1 MLKKRMALLGAVGL
15 GLIFNLF
22 FGVIPANSITPS
34 DNGCFVFKD
43 KPTVCPDKYCMP
55 GTASCSQD
63 GFRCYCKPRILAN
76 TSKNQSCEIIFGS
89 KMTFKVENG
98 EPVVYLYGG
107 IWSQIAD
114 QIPNSLYVKDIN
126 NDKGVIFRRTENR
139 GGRVYTSRFL
149 TDLAAVLKKP
159 TTKIPDQ
166 IGISIEADIDV
177 DSGIGKVSNPRYVTI
192 SNISQ
197 GTKTQS
203 CQHLKHG
210 NDHFFLKYSS
220 LDPIAK
226 GRYGNACT
234 EPSEVLKLFIFGANK
249 DGFFEKKP
257 KVDLTKNCTD
267 KKNNIFSEENIDMH
281 LLMANLIVPQDQE
294 RRIYMDKADNFL
306 FGEIFD
312 GTDTQ
317 QKLNRIAEK
326 CKTKCK
332 TANPIDECKYCDS
345 QITASLKAN
354 PKKTLN
360 DIIVDGLVKNND
372 AVCDLV
378 NTSLDNIDGKT
389 TGERKHSGLLPFLP
403 SEDLANQKTS
413 EEIKLDEQLPIG
425 LIRLCDAQRLTTEQR
440 IECKKNAIDCYAK
453 NLPEIEPADMCN
465 QLTGELET
473 TRWLICPMSNTLS
486 GAADKSVQQLEK
498 FFKLETSSIFDNPVF
513 QQAWRSFRNISNVF
527 LILVTMWVI
536 ASQITGYGLSNYN
549 IKKILPK
556 LLVAILLINFSLI
569 IVKIAVDLSN
579 IAGVG
584 FFNMFRGLSH
594 NVATISG
601 SNLSASSVALGV
613 LSGRNIFA
621 ILSGLSI
628 LFPSMLVLLFGL
640 IFVILV
646 LSVRH
651 ALVVLLVLI
660 MPAAIIAGTI
670 PSLNNFFQKWM
681 KNFTSVILIF
691 PIIGFLYGSG
701 IFLRTLLIA
710 VAQENNLI
718 KLVGFAMPV
727 VTTLATPLVLTA
739 VTRSAS
745 GFGSALSKNTSDLR
759 NFTKGKIK
767 QTATNQAW
775 NANLKDMGG
784 KISNSRLA
792 KRFYGS
798 SALNTVF
805 SGAGT
810 SILKQNEARQWA
822 SKRNFDGIIGSDT
835 KLLNAFHKS
844 GGNTNSL
851 DYKQLN
857 SAQQQKFRQL
867 SNLGAAKDPSFYTS
881 SLQTLA
887 SKGGVSADG
896 REVKQIVE
904 NARKAGIDD
913 KIIDSELRVAS
924 KIAEKAGN
932 PLTSGVLSHTA
943 ANLES
948 ATSSK
953 PLEGFVETAFN
964 KTRPANFKV
973 EDFKDEKSPAVTM
986 LRQKLQFKPQSNLDS
1001 LNGHYLAAIGQDYDQ
1016 IPLEIRS
1023 KIDLDIIR
1031 GINQFRDYKK
1041 MEKINFQSAQDALM
1055 SVGLLTKRGEVS

>member
-1 MLKKRMALLGAVGL
+1 MLKKGMALLGALSL
-15 GLIFNLF
+15 GLLFNLF

-34 DNGCFVFKD
+34 DNGCFIFKD

-76 TSKNQSCEIIFGS
+76 TSKNQACEIIFGS
-89 KMTFKVENG
+89 KMTFRVENG

-114 QIPNSLYVKDIN
+114 QIPNSLYVGDIN
-126 NDKGVIFRRTENR
+126 NDKGVIFRKTQNR

-159 TTKIPDQ
+159 TTAIPGQ

-192 SNISQ
+192 TNIGQ
-197 GTKTQS
+197 KTKTQS
-203 CQHLKHG
+203 CGHLKHG
-210 NDHFFLKYSS
+210 GDHFFLKYSP

-226 GRYGNACT
+226 GRYGNTCT

-267 KKNNIFSEENIDMH
+267 KKDSIFSEDNIDMH

-294 RRIYMDKADNFL
+294 RRIYMDKSDNFL

-312 GTDTQ
+312 GTNTQ

-332 TANPIDECKYCDS
+332 TANPIDECKYCNS

-360 DIIVDGLVKNND
+360 DIIVDGLVSDND

-378 NTSLDNIDGKT
+378 NTSLDNIEGKT
-389 TGERKHSGLLPFLP
+389 TGQKRHSRLLPFLP
-403 SEDLANQKTS
+403 SEDQPDQKTS
-413 EEIKLDEQLPIG
+413 EEMKLDEQLPIG
-425 LIRLCDAQRLTTEQR
+425 LIRLCDAQRLTANQR
-440 IECKKNAIDCYAK
+440 LKCKQNAVDCYAK

-498 FFKLETSSIFDNPVF
+498 FFKLETSSIFDNPIF

-527 LILVTMWVI
+527 LILVMMWVI
-536 ASQITGYGLSNYN
+536 AAQVTGYGLSNYN

-569 IVKIAVDLSN
+569 IAKIAVDLSN

-584 FFNMFRGLSH
+584 FFNLFRGLSNH
-594 NVATISG
+594 ISSISG
-601 SNLSASSVALGV
+601 ANLSASNIALGI
-613 LSGRNIFA
+613 LSGKSLV
-621 ILSGLSI
+621 ILSGLAI
-628 LFPSMLVLLFGL
+628 LFPSMLILLFGL

-646 LSVRH
+646 LSLRH
-651 ALVVLLVLI
+651 ALIVLLVLL
-660 MPAAIIAGTI
+660 MPVAIIAGII
-670 PSLNNFFQKWM
+670 PNLNQFFQKWI

-691 PIIGFLYGSG
+691 PVIGFLYGSG
-701 IFLRTLLIA
+701 IFLRALLVA
-710 VAQENNLI
+710 VAQDNNLI

-727 VTTLATPLVLTA
+727 ISTLATPAVLMA
-739 VTRSAS
+739 VTRSVNGLS
-745 GFGSALSKNTSDLR
+745 GALNKTTSDAR
-759 NFTKGKIK
+759 NFAKGQIK
-767 QTATNQAW
+767 QTAINQAW
-775 NANLKDMGG
+775 NANLKDLGG
-784 KISNSRLA
+784 RISNSRLA

-822 SKRNFDGIIGSDT
+822 SKKNFDSIVGTDT
-835 KLLNAFHKS
+835 KLLKAFHES
-844 GGNTNSL
+844 GGNVNSSE
-851 DYKQLN
+851 YKQLN
-857 SAQQQKFRQL
+857 SGQQQKFKQL
-867 SNLGAAKDPSFYTS
+867 SNLGAIKDPTFYTS

-896 REVKQIVE
+896 REVKQIIE
-904 NARKAGIDD
+904 NARKAGIED
-913 KIIDSELRVAS
+913 KIIESELKVSS

-932 PLTSGVLSHTA
+932 PLTSGVLSHA
-943 ANLES
+943 ATNLGS
-948 ATSSK
+948 TGSTS
-953 PLEGFVETAFN
+953 PLKGFVETAFD

-973 EDFKDEKSPAVTM
+973 EDFKDEKSPAIAI
-986 LRQKLQFKPQSNLDS
+986 LRQKIQFKPQDTITS

-1023 KIDLDIIR
+1023 KIDLDIINSV
-1031 GINQFRDYKK
+1031 NQFRDYKNL
-1041 MEKINFQSAQDALM
+1041 EKINFQSAQDALM
-1055 SVGLLTKRGEVS
+1055 SVDLLKTRGGAL